1 MNTPICDF
9 VAQYGRENPVR
20 MHMPGHKGTPFLGWE
35 RLDIT
40 EIEGA
45 DWLYG
50 PEGIIRESEENA
62 ARLFGAGQT
71 LYSTEGSS
79 QCIRAMVYL
88 ALMAFWEKSPGA
100 RPAIIAGRNAHK
112 SFLTACALLDFDIVW
127 LFPENRDYSLC
138 RCDISPAQLEK
149 ALDDTPNA
157 AVFLTTP
164 DYLGN
169 CLDVPALSQV
179 SRKKGVPLL
188 VDNAHGAYR
197 RFLSPSRHPMDE
209 GADICCDSAHKTLP
223 VLTGGAYLHI
233 APRAPQVF
241 FRRAR
246 EAMGLF
252 GSTSP
257 SYLILQSL
265 DRANL
270 YLAEGYGEKLR
281 ETAERVQSLRER
293 LSRKGWRFGGDE
305 PVKLTLKAKEY
316 GYTGQELGAYL
327 AGKGIIWEYADPDCL
342 VLMPSPENPPEDFA
356 RLYEA
361 LSALEKKPPLRGTLP
376 SSPEGPGLERPRKV
390 MSVRQAMLSPW
401 EELPLQQALGRTAAS
416 PAASCPPAISPAV
429 PGEVITEGTAE
440 AYRYYG
446 IEKVQVVAT

>member
-1 MNTPICDF
+1 MNTPVCDF
-9 VAQYGRENPVR
+9 VKRYGQESPVR
-20 MHMPGHKGTPFLGWE
+20 LHMPGHKGVSFLGWE
-35 RLDIT
+35 GLDIT

-62 ARLFGAGQT
+62 AGLFGAGQT

-79 QCIRAMVYL
+79 QCIRAMAYL
-88 ALMAFWEKSPGA
+88 ALLAFWEKSPGA

-127 LFPENRDYSLC
+127 LFPENQDYSLC
-138 RCDISPAQLEK
+138 RCDISPARLEK
-149 ALDDTPNA
+149 ALGETPNA
-157 AVFLTTP
+157 AAVYLTSP

-233 APRAPQVF
+233 APAAPQVF
-241 FRRAR
+241 FKRAR

-270 YLAEGYGEKLR
+270 YLAQGYREKLL
-281 ETAERVQSLRER
+281 ETAERVQKLRQR
-293 LSRKGWRFGGDE
+293 LSQRGWRFGGDE

-316 GYTGQELGAYL
+316 GYTGQEVGARL
-327 AGKGIIWEYADPDCL
+327 AGKGIIWEYADPDYL

-356 RLYEA
+356 RLREA
-361 LSALEKKPPLRGTLP
+361 LLALEKRPALSRGLP
-376 SSPEGPGLERPRKV
+376 CLERPRQA
-390 MSVRQAMLSPW
+390 MSLRQAMLSPW
-401 EELPLQQALGRTAAS
+401 EEVPLEAALGRTAAS

-429 PGEVITEGTAE
+429 PGEVITDA
-440 AYRYYG
+440 AAAVYRYYG
-446 IEKVQVVAT
+446 IGNVQVVAG

>member
-1 MNTPICDF
+1 MNTPVCDF
-9 VAQYGRENPVR
+9 VKQYGQESPVR
-20 MHMPGHKGTPFLGWE
+20 MHMPGHKGVSFLGWE
-35 RLDIT
+35 GLDIT

-62 ARLFGAGQT
+62 AGLFGAGQT

-79 QCIRAMVYL
+79 QCIRAMAYL
-88 ALMAFWEKSPGA
+88 ALLAFWEKSPGA

-127 LFPENRDYSLC
+127 LFPENQDYSLC
-138 RCDISPAQLEK
+138 RCDISPSRLEK
-149 ALDDTPNA
+149 ALEETPNA
-157 AVFLTTP
+157 AAVYLTSP

-169 CLDVPALSQV
+169 CADIHALSRV

-233 APRAPQVF
+233 APAVPQAF
-241 FRRAR
+241 FKRAR

-270 YLAEGYGEKLR
+270 YLAEGYREKLL
-281 ETAERVQSLRER
+281 ETAGRVQKLRQR
-293 LSRKGWRFGGDE
+293 LSRRGWRFGGDE

-316 GYTGQELGAYL
+316 GYTGQEVGARL
-327 AGKGIIWEYADPDCL
+327 AGKGIVWEYADPDYL

-361 LSALEKKPPLRGTLP
+361 LSALEKKPPRGRALP
-376 SSPEGPGLERPRKV
+376 CLERPWQA
-390 MSVRQAMLSPW
+390 MSLRQAMLSPW
-401 EELPLQQALGRTAAS
+401 EEVPLEAALGRTAAS

-429 PGEVITEGTAE
+429 PGEVITEAV
-440 AYRYYG
+440 AAVYQYYG
-446 IEKVQVVAT
+446 IGSVRVVAG

>member
-1 MNTPICDF
+1 MNTPVCDF
-9 VAQYGRENPVR
+9 VKRYGQESPVR
-20 MHMPGHKGTPFLGWE
+20 MHMPGHKGASFLGWE
-35 RLDIT
+35 GLDIT

-62 ARLFGAGQT
+62 AWLFGAGQT

-79 QCIRAMVYL
+79 QCIRAMAYL
-88 ALMAFWEKSPGA
+88 ALLAFWEKSPGA

-127 LFPENRDYSLC
+127 LFPENQDYSLC
-138 RCDISPAQLEK
+138 RCDISPARLEK
-149 ALDDTPNA
+149 ALEETPNA
-157 AVFLTTP
+157 AAVYLTSP

-169 CLDVPALSQV
+169 CADIPALSQV
-179 SRKKGVPLL
+179 SRKKGVTLL

-233 APRAPQVF
+233 APAAPQAF
-241 FRRAR
+241 FKRAR

-270 YLAEGYGEKLR
+270 YLAEGYREKLL
-281 ETAERVQSLRER
+281 ETAGRVQKLRQR
-293 LSRKGWRFGGDE
+293 LSRRGWRFGGDE

-316 GYTGQELGAYL
+316 GYTGQEVGAHL
-327 AGKGIIWEYADPDCL
+327 AGKGIVWEYADPDYL

-361 LSALEKKPPLRGTLP
+361 LSALEKKPPRGRALP
-376 SSPEGPGLERPRKV
+376 CLERPWQA
-390 MSVRQAMLSPW
+390 MSLRQAMLSPW
-401 EELPLQQALGRTAAS
+401 EEVPLEAALGRTAAS

-429 PGEVITEGTAE
+429 PGEVITEAV
-440 AYRYYG
+440 AAVYQYYG
-446 IEKVQVVAT
+446 IGSVRVVAG

>member
-1 MNTPICDF
+1 MNTPVCDF
-9 VAQYGRENPVR
+9 VKRYGQESPVR
-20 MHMPGHKGTPFLGWE
+20 MHMPGHKGASFLGWE
-35 RLDIT
+35 GLDIT

-62 ARLFGAGQT
+62 AGLFGAGQT

-79 QCIRAMVYL
+79 QCIRAMAYL
-88 ALMAFWEKSPGA
+88 ALLAFWEKSPGV

-127 LFPENRDYSLC
+127 LFPENQDYSLC
-138 RCDISPAQLEK
+138 RCDISPARLEK
-149 ALDDTPNA
+149 ALGETPNA
-157 AVFLTTP
+157 AAVYLTSP

-233 APRAPQVF
+233 APAAPQVF
-241 FRRAR
+241 FKRAR

-270 YLAEGYGEKLR
+270 YLAQGYREKLL
-281 ETAERVQSLRER
+281 ETAERVQKLRQR
-293 LSRKGWRFGGDE
+293 LSQRGWRFGGDE

-316 GYTGQELGAYL
+316 GYTGQEVGARL
-327 AGKGIIWEYADPDCL
+327 AGKGIIWEYADPDYL

-361 LSALEKKPPLRGTLP
+361 LSVLEKKPPLGRALP
-376 SSPEGPGLERPRKV
+376 CLERPWQA
-390 MSVRQAMLSPW
+390 MSLRQAMLSPW
-401 EELPLQQALGRTAAS
+401 EEVPLEAALGRTAAS

-429 PGEVITEGTAE
+429 PGEVITEA
-440 AYRYYG
+440 AAAVYRYYG
-446 IEKVQVVAT
+446 IGNVQVVAG